1 MTIRTFLVDDHALVR
16 TGIRMI
22 LSGAVDI
29 DIIGEAESGEQAL
42 PQIRELKPDVV
53 VCDMH
58 LPGISGLEVTE
69 RIMKGEYGARVVIVS
84 VLEDGPIPKRVLAA
98 GASAYV
104 GKGGNPDELVDAV
117 REAAR
122 GKRYLASTVA
132 QNLALSNLGGGGT
145 PFDGLTR
152 RGLEVAMLLLR
163 GSGGVWVGAWGRAG
177 PEARA
182 CGRGVGVCRQG
193 RQPGR
198 AGGRGA
204 RGRAWQALPGQHRGA
219 EPGAVEPGRGRYAV
233 RWPDAAGAGSGD
245 AAAAGVA
252 AGRRG
257 QAPEHEREDDH
268 YAQVAAVPEAGD

>member
-152 RGLEVAMLLLR
+152 RELEVAMLLLQGLR
-163 GSGGVWVGAWGRAG
+163 QEDVAKRLSLSAKTINTHKSRLFQKLGIDDGMSL
-177 PEARA
+177 ARLA
-182 CGRGVGVCRQG
+182 QQYGLVD
-193 RQPGR
+193 PGR
-198 AGGRGA
+198 VG
-204 RGRAWQALPGQHRGA
+204 
-219 EPGAVEPGRGRYAV
+219 
-233 RWPDAAGAGSGD
+233 
-245 AAAAGVA
+245 
-252 AGRRG
+252 
-257 QAPEHEREDDH
+257 
-268 YAQVAAVPEAGD
+268 

>member
-132 QNLALSNLGGGGT
+132 QNLALSNLGGGGW
-145 PFDGLTR
+145 
-152 RGLEVAMLLLR
+152 
-163 GSGGVWVGAWGRAG
+163 GVGREG
-177 PEARA
+177 RHH
-182 CGRGVGVCRQG
+182 GRG
-193 RQPGR
+193 
-198 AGGRGA
+198 GGRGA
-204 RGRAWQALPGQHRGA
+204 GGGGWQARAGQDRGA
-219 EPGAVEPGRGRYAV
+219 EPGAVEPGRGRYAL
-233 RWPDAAGAGSGD
+233 RWRDATGAGSGD
-245 AAAAGVA
+245 AAAAGGA

-257 QAPEHEREDDH
+257 QAPEPEREDDQ